1 MAASFPR
8 PDPSSPASIAEAS
21 FNTSR
26 RGYSVDEVK
35 AFLKNVSAEVA
46 RLQER
51 ERQLLGELSL
61 AKSQPPQVADL
72 DDEAMTRIVGDE
84 TVRVLQT
91 ARESAALIR
100 MRAEEN
106 ASRLVS
112 DANDEVNR
120 LRNEID
126 LEISRKRKDSI
137 SDAEA
142 EVAMAK
148 QQGREMVNEARA
160 YRERVLSDLDRRT
173 KLARHQIEELAHGR
187 DRLLQV
193 FERAR
198 LVAVD
203 VTSELQALD
212 GPTELVNLAPTTG
225 PVPLMVPRQSLSAA
239 DELEPDDATA
249 VLERS
254 ALYDGQAE
262 TPDADPAP
270 PNLTG
275 VDVDISNVDVEVP
288 ADDIGEGEDA
298 DQLPIDDTVAEFPDT
313 VNVVLAADD
322 ALLGDSATDDS
333 ATDDSATDDSE
344 VNDGA
349 MNDAVIDDL
358 DDVGGVDAD
367 AAVPVPQRN
376 DGNVVSL
383 FRGREPEPSDDSV
396 ATDEGAPHSDA
407 MGDPTDDA
415 PTAAIERTDV
425 GGIFERLRHAQETVT
440 EADPQATPDG
450 EADND
455 LGVEPVDDVS
465 PTVFSRRD
473 EALVPLIVGAARKLK
488 RVLADEQNG
497 VLDALRSNV
506 TVTSVDALLPS
517 TDDHAAP
524 YLAALDDDMILAA
537 VAGAG
542 EVGVADTVALHKTLR
557 KSKAT
562 AGARDVVRASLAES
576 LRHRL
581 ARCVSDGGGDNA
593 DVTRRVRA
601 VYREWKTQH
610 IDDQL
615 DDVFRSAYAGGL
627 TAMIE
632 PGTSV
637 IWSVDPN
644 STGCADCE
652 DNSLAGAIT
661 VGSAF
666 PTGHLAAPAHPGCR
680 CLTLPA
686 SQ

>member
-8 PDPSSPASIAEAS
+8 LDPSSPASIAEAS
-21 FNTSR
+21 FNTAR
-26 RGYSVDEVK
+26 RGYTPDDVK
-35 AFLKNVSAEVA
+35 TFLKAVSVELE

-84 TVRVLQT
+84 TIRVLQT
-91 ARESAALIR
+91 ARESATLIR
-100 MRAEEN
+100 IRAEEN

-112 DANDEVNR
+112 EANDDVNR

-212 GPTELVNLAPTTG
+212 GPSELVNLSPTTG

-239 DELEPDDATA
+239 DELQADDATA
-249 VLERS
+249 MLERG
-254 ALYDGQAE
+254 ALYDAE
-262 TPDADPAP
+262 ADMLDADPAQP
-270 PNLTG
+270 SRNA
-275 VDVDISNVDVEVP
+275 VDVDLSNVDVEVA
-288 ADDIGEGEDA
+288 ADDIGDGDSS
-298 DQLPIDDTVAEFPDT
+298 DPLLIDDTVADFPDT
-313 VNVVLAADD
+313 VNLVLAADEALHVESEFGDEAIDVD
-322 ALLGDSATDDS
+322 AD
-333 ATDDSATDDSE
+333 
-344 VNDGA
+344 
-349 MNDAVIDDL
+349 
-358 DDVGGVDAD
+358 VDAD
-367 AAVPVPQRN
+367 AAVPLPQRN
-376 DGNVVSL
+376 DGNVVNL
-383 FRGREPEPSDDSV
+383 FRGREPE
-396 ATDEGAPHSDA
+396 AAEASDA
-407 MGDPTDDA
+407 TEVVAPEDDA
-415 PTAAIERTDV
+415 INDHTGDEPTAAMDRTDV
-425 GGIFERLRHAQETVT
+425 GGIFERLRHAQEAVLQTDPTSADVAEAT
-440 EADPQATPDG
+440 AHVEADPDHGIT
-450 EADND
+450 
-455 LGVEPVDDVS
+455 

-517 TDDHAAP
+517 ADDHAAP

-557 KSKAT
+557 KAKAT
-562 AGARDVVRASLAES
+562 ASACDVVRTSLAES

-581 ARCVSDGGGDNA
+581 AKCVSDGGGDNA

-601 VYREWKTQH
+601 VYREWKIQH

-615 DDVFRSAYAGGL
+615 DDVFRFAYSGGL

-637 IWSVDPN
+637 IWSVDP
-644 STGCADCE
+644 SAAGCADCE
-652 DNSLAGAIT
+652 DNSLAGAMS

-680 CLTLPA
+680 CLTVPA

>member
-1 MAASFPR
+1 MPASFPR
-8 PDPSSPASIAEAS
+8 LDPSSPASIAQAR
-21 FNTSR
+21 FNTAR
-26 RGYSVDEVK
+26 RGYTPDEVK
-35 AFLKNVSAEVA
+35 TFLKAVSVEVE

-84 TVRVLQT
+84 TIRVLQT
-91 ARESAALIR
+91 ARESANLIR
-100 MRAEEN
+100 IRAEEN
-106 ASRLVS
+106 AGRLVS
-112 DANDEVNR
+112 EANDDVNR

-212 GPTELVNLAPTTG
+212 GPSELVNLSPTTG
-225 PVPLMVPRQSLSAA
+225 PVPLMVPRQSLSAG
-239 DELEPDDATA
+239 DELQGDDATA
-249 VLERS
+249 VLERG
-254 ALYDGQAE
+254 ALYDAE
-262 TPDADPAP
+262 ADMLDAGPAQP
-270 PNLTG
+270 SRSA
-275 VDVDISNVDVEVP
+275 VDVDLSNVDVEV
-288 ADDIGEGEDA
+288 AGDDIGDGHSSSP
-298 DQLPIDDTVAEFPDT
+298 LLIDDTVADFPDT
-313 VNVVLAADD
+313 VNVVLAADEALHVESEFGDEATAAD
-322 ALLGDSATDDS
+322 AD
-333 ATDDSATDDSE
+333 
-344 VNDGA
+344 
-349 MNDAVIDDL
+349 
-358 DDVGGVDAD
+358 VDAD
-367 AAVPVPQRN
+367 AAVPLPQRN
-376 DGNVVSL
+376 DGNVVNL
-383 FRGREPEPSDDSV
+383 FRGREPEPAEASEATEVV
-396 ATDEGAPHSDA
+396 ARE
-407 MGDPTDDA
+407 DDA
-415 PTAAIERTDV
+415 VSDLTGDEPTAAMDRTDV
-425 GGIFERLRHAQETVT
+425 GGIFERLRHAQEAVLETDPTSPNVAEAT
-440 EADPQATPDG
+440 AEATADVEADP
-450 EADND
+450 
-455 LGVEPVDDVS
+455 DDDIS
-465 PTVFSRRD
+465 PTAFSRRA

-517 TDDHAAP
+517 ADDHAAP
-524 YLAALDDDMILAA
+524 YLTALDDDMILAA

-557 KSKAT
+557 KAKAT
-562 AGARDVVRASLAES
+562 ASARDVVRTSLAES

-581 ARCVSDGGGDNA
+581 AKCVSDGGGDNA

-615 DDVFRSAYAGGL
+615 DDVFRFAYSGGL

-637 IWSVDPN
+637 VWSVDP
-644 STGCADCE
+644 STAGCADCE
-652 DNSLAGAIT
+652 DNSLAGAT
-661 VGSAF
+661 SVGSAF

>member
-26 RGYSVDEVK
+26 RGYSTDEVK
-35 AFLKNVSAEVA
+35 AFLKIVSAEVA

-106 ASRLVS
+106 ASRLIS
-112 DANDEVNR
+112 EANDEVNR

-249 VLERS
+249 VLERG
-254 ALYDGQAE
+254 ALYDGQAD
-262 TPDADPAP
+262 TPDADPGQP
-270 PNLTG
+270 SLTG

-288 ADDIGEGEDA
+288 ADDIGDGEGA
-298 DQLPIDDTVAEFPDT
+298 DEVPIDHTVAEFPDT
-313 VNVVLAADD
+313 VNVVLAADE
-322 ALLGDSATDDS
+322 ALLGDSEMDD
-333 ATDDSATDDSE
+333 TEMDIE
-344 VNDGA
+344 
-349 MNDAVIDDL
+349 VIDD
-358 DDVGGVDAD
+358 VEGVDAD
-367 AAVPVPQRN
+367 AAVPLPHRN

-383 FRGREPEPSDDSV
+383 FRGREPEPTDDSV
-396 ATDEGAPHSDA
+396 AADEGTPDNEAV
-407 MGDPTDDA
+407 GDQAHDE

-425 GGIFERLRHAQETVT
+425 GGIFERLRHAQEAVPET
-440 EADPQATPDG
+440 DPHSTPDV
-450 EADND
+450 EADNE
-455 LGVEPVDDVS
+455 LEEELEADVS
-465 PTVFSRRD
+465 PTAFSRRD

-517 TDDHAAP
+517 ADDHAAP

-632 PGTSV
+632 PGTAV

-644 STGCADCE
+644 ATGCADCE

>member
-21 FNTSR
+21 FNTAR
-26 RGYSVDEVK
+26 RGYSTDEVK
-35 AFLKNVSAEVA
+35 SFLKAVSAELE

-51 ERQLLGELSL
+51 ERKLLGELAL

-84 TVRVLQT
+84 TIRVLQT

-100 MRAEEN
+100 IRAEEN

-112 DANDEVNR
+112 EANDDVNR

-126 LEISRKRKDSI
+126 LEVSRKRKDAI

-212 GPTELVNLAPTTG
+212 GPSELVNLTPTTG
-225 PVPLMVPRQSLSAA
+225 PVPLMVPRQSLAA
-239 DELEPDDATA
+239 TDDLPSDDATA

-254 ALYDGQAE
+254 ALYDAA
-262 TPDADPAP
+262 ADIA
-270 PNLTG
+270 
-275 VDVDISNVDVEVP
+275 DVDPQPNRTDLDVDLSNVDVEVP
-288 ADDIGEGEDA
+288 GDDIGEGDSSDVLEN
-298 DQLPIDDTVAEFPDT
+298 DDTVAEFPDT
-313 VNVVLAADD
+313 VNVVLAAN
-322 ALLGDSATDDS
+322 
-333 ATDDSATDDSE
+333 E
-344 VNDGA
+344 
-349 MNDAVIDDL
+349 AVIDVDQI
-358 DDVGGVDAD
+358 DDDDDDEYGELDAD
-367 AAVPVPQRN
+367 APVPLPQRN

-383 FRGREPEPSDDSV
+383 FRGREHEAVESGDV
-396 ATDEGAPHSDA
+396 AAEVVDEVAA
-407 MGDPTDDA
+407 AVAADPDEAAADE

-425 GGIFERLRHAQETVT
+425 GGIFERLRHAQEAVLESDPDPTT
-440 EADPQATPDG
+440 DAPSDAATNPAIDAEDIPDIEADPDADPD
-450 EADND
+450 ADII
-455 LGVEPVDDVS
+455 
-465 PTVFSRRD
+465 PTAFSRRD

-506 TVTSVDALLPS
+506 AVTSVDALLPS
-517 TDDHAAP
+517 ADDHAAP

-557 KSKAT
+557 KANAT
-562 AGARDVVRASLAES
+562 ASARDVVRASFAES
-576 LRHRL
+576 LRQRL

-615 DDVFRSAYAGGL
+615 DDVFRCAYAGGL

-637 IWSVDPN
+637 IWSVDP
-644 STGCADCE
+644 SAVGCADCE
-652 DNSLAGAIT
+652 DNSLAGAMS

-666 PTGHLAAPAHPGCR
+666 PTGHSAAPAHPGCR

-686 SQ
+686 PQ